1 MIDWAR
7 VRDLRDEI
15 GDDSFDEVAELFLE
29 EADEV
34 VAKLDGT
41 LSAGALEGA
50 LHFLKGSALNL
61 GFTTLAALC
70 QSGEKRAAGGAT
82 DIDTAEI
89 LATYHQSKATFHAD
103 RALALSA

>member
-15 GDDSFDEVAELFLE
+15 GEDSFDEVAELFLE
-29 EADEV
+29 EADEA
-34 VAKLDGT
+34 VARLDGV
-41 LSAGALEGA
+41 LSAKAMESA
-50 LHFLKGSALNL
+50 LHSLKGSALNL
-61 GFTTLAALC
+61 GFTALAALC

-89 LATYHQSKATFHAD
+89 LAVYHQSKTAFHAD
-103 RALALSA
+103 RSLALGA